1 MLSEVRGKCW
11 SYVEEEQVSVNAEAM
26 QKRSRWAWCRFV
38 DYPFLFLSTHKFLHS
53 SVVSIYPTISDE
65 TACCNFV
72 RKNNQQTNKRE
83 SATPIF
89 CIPWYI
95 YSRYMNRLRIGRSM
109 KRFMAAGCVITLLN
123 SWFWAEREIPASL
136 DLQVRQLNIGKEIVF
151 MLSYC
156 YF

>member
-1 MLSEVRGKCW
+1 MLKLCRRGAGERKCW
-11 SYVEEEQVSVNAEAM
+11 SYAEEDQVSVM
-26 QKRSRWAWCRFV
+26 SLCWLH
-38 DYPFLFLSTHKFLHS
+38 FLFLSTLKFLHS

-109 KRFMAAGCVITLLN
+109 KRVMAAGCVITLLN

-151 MLSYC
+151 ILSYC